1 MPKKTKT
8 AEAASRRAFLKSGA
22 TAAVAGAATIAMPNV
37 VRAQEA
43 VVFKF
48 QSTWPAKD
56 IFHEFAQDFVNRVNE
71 MGGGRLKIELLSAGA
86 VAKALEVQD
95 AVLAG
100 TLDGGHGVTAY
111 WYGKNK
117 AFSLFGTP
125 PAWGWRANQMLGWI
139 KYGGGQAL
147 YDELVQ
153 QVLGLDL
160 VGFLTGPMPTQPLG
174 WFKQQI
180 TDAEQLKGL
189 KYRTVGLSADLFK
202 EMGAAVTIMGGGEIV
217 PAMDR
222 GLLDAAEFNN
232 PTSDTLLGFP
242 DVSKD
247 YMVQSYHQS
256 AECFEIVFNKTKFD
270 ALPAE
275 LQAVIRYSSEA
286 ASADMSWKA
295 MDRYSKD
302 LEALKA
308 AASRCTRRPTRCF
321 RRSSLPGTRSS
332 RRSPPI
338 RSSPR
343 SSKARRPGPSA
354 SSERSSSSKSTR
366 NSLTITSSRRNQ
378 RSPGTPPGAAP
389 PAALRSEGGG

>member
-1 MPKKTKT
+1 MPKKTNT
-8 AEAASRRAFLKSGA
+8 ADTASRRAFLKSGA

-180 TDAEQLKGL
+180 TDTEQLKGL

-270 ALPAE
+270 TLPAE
-275 LQAVIRYSSEA
+275 LQAMIRYSVES

-308 AASRCTRRPTRCF
+308 AGVKVHQTPDSVLQAQLAAWDKVIAAQSADPF
-321 RRSSLPGTRSS
+321 FAKVVESQ
-332 RRSPPI
+332 
-338 RSSPR
+338 
-343 SSKARRPGPSA
+343 KAWAKRVV
-354 SSERSSSSKSTR
+354 
-366 NSLTITSSRRNQ
+366 
-378 RSPGTPPGAAP
+378 GAQFELEVDQKLAYDHFFK
-389 PAALRSEGGG
+389 A

>member
-1 MPKKTKT
+1 MTKKPTPQDS
-8 AEAASRRAFLKSGA
+8 ARRSFLKGGA
-22 TAAVAGAATIAMPNV
+22 TAAAAGAAALAMPNV

-56 IFHEFAQDFVNRVNE
+56 IFHEYAQDFVNRVNE
-71 MGGGRLKIELLSAGA
+71 MGGGRLKIELLAAGA
-86 VAKALEVQD
+86 VAKALEVHD
-95 AVLAG
+95 AVLSG

-111 WYGKNK
+111 WYGKHK

-232 PTSDTLLGFP
+232 PSSDLVLGFP

-256 AECFEIVFNKTKFD
+256 AECFEVIFNKTKFD
-270 ALPAE
+270 ALAPD
-275 LQAVIRYSSEA
+275 LQAIIRYSADA

-308 AASRCTRRPTRCF
+308 AGVKVHQTPQSVLEAQLAAWDKVIAAQSEDPF
-321 RRSSLPGTRSS
+321 FAKVVESQ
-332 RRSPPI
+332 
-338 RSSPR
+338 
-343 SSKARRPGPSA
+343 KAWAKRVV
-354 SSERSSSSKSTR
+354 
-366 NSLTITSSRRNQ
+366 
-378 RSPGTPPGAAP
+378 GAQFELEVDQKVAYDHFFK
-389 PAALRSEGGG
+389 A

>member
-1 MPKKTKT
+1 MPKTPKP
-8 AEAASRRAFLKSGA
+8 ADASSRRAFLAGGA
-22 TAAVAGAATIAMPNV
+22 TAAVAGAAAVAMPNIA
-37 VRAQEA
+37 RAQEA

-56 IFHEFAQDFVNRVNE
+56 IFHEYAQDFVNRVNE
-71 MGGGRLKIELLSAGA
+71 MGGGRLKIELLAAGA
-86 VAKALEVQD
+86 VAKALEVHD
-95 AVLAG
+95 AVLSG

-111 WYGKNK
+111 WYGKHK

-125 PAWGWRANQMLGWI
+125 PAWGWRANQMIGWM

-160 VGFLTGPMPTQPLG
+160 VGFLTGPMPSQPLG

-180 TDAEQLKGL
+180 TDPEQLKGL
-189 KYRTVGLSADLFK
+189 KYRTVGLSADVFK

-232 PTSDTLLGFP
+232 PSSDMVLGFA

-247 YMVQSYHQS
+247 YMLQSYHQA
-256 AECFEIVFNKTKFD
+256 AECFEIIFNKTKFD
-270 ALPAE
+270 ALPAD
-275 LQAVIRYSSEA
+275 LQAVIRYSAEA
-286 ASADMSWKA
+286 ASSDMSWKA

-308 AASRCTRRPTRCF
+308 AGVKVHQTPNSVLEAQLAAWDKVIAAQSADPF
-321 RRSSLPGTRSS
+321 FAKVVESQ
-332 RRSPPI
+332 
-338 RSSPR
+338 
-343 SSKARRPGPSA
+343 KAWVKRVV
-354 SSERSSSSKSTR
+354 
-366 NSLTITSSRRNQ
+366 
-378 RSPGTPPGAAP
+378 GAQFEIEVDQKLAYDHFFK
-389 PAALRSEGGG
+389 G

>member
-1 MPKKTKT
+1 MPKHVKP

-22 TAAVAGAATIAMPNV
+22 TAAAAGAATIAMPNV

-56 IFHEFAQDFVNRVNE
+56 IFHEFAQDFVNRVND
-71 MGGGRLKIELLSAGA
+71 MGGGRLKIELLAAGA

-275 LQAVIRYSSEA
+275 LQAMIRYAVES
-286 ASADMSWKA
+286 ASTDMSWKA

-308 AASRCTRRPTRCF
+308 AGVKVHQTPESV
-321 RRSSLPGTRSS
+321 L
-332 RRSPPI
+332 
-338 RSSPR
+338 
-343 SSKARRPGPSA
+343 KAQLAAWDKVIEAQSA
-354 SSERSSSSKSTR
+354 DPFFAKVVESQKAWAKRVV
-366 NSLTITSSRRNQ
+366 
-378 RSPGTPPGAAP
+378 GAQFELEVDQKLAYDHFFK
-389 PAALRSEGGG
+389 A

>member
-1 MPKKTKT
+1 MTTRDSVP
-8 AEAASRRAFLKSGA
+8 ASSRRSFLKQGA
-22 TAAVAGAATIAMPNV
+22 TAAAASAATLAMPNV

-56 IFHEFAQDFVNRVNE
+56 IFHEYAQDFVNRVND
-71 MGGGRLKIELLSAGA
+71 MGGGRLKIELLAAGA

-95 AVLAG
+95 AVLTG

-111 WYGKNK
+111 WYGKHK

-125 PAWGWRANQMLGWI
+125 PAWGWRANQMIGWM

-180 TDAEQLKGL
+180 TDAGQLSGL

-232 PTSDTLLGFP
+232 PSSDLVLGFP

-256 AECFEIVFNKTKFD
+256 AECFEIIFNKTKFD
-270 ALPAE
+270 ALGPD
-275 LQAVIRYSSEA
+275 LQAIIRYSAEA

-308 AASRCTRRPTRCF
+308 AGVKVHQTPDSVLQAQLAAWDKVIAAQSEDPF
-321 RRSSLPGTRSS
+321 FAKVVESQ
-332 RRSPPI
+332 
-338 RSSPR
+338 
-343 SSKARRPGPSA
+343 KAWAKRVVGA
-354 SSERSSSSKSTR
+354 QFELEVDQKLAYDHFFKS
-366 NSLTITSSRRNQ
+366 
-378 RSPGTPPGAAP
+378 
-389 PAALRSEGGG
+389 

>member
-1 MPKKTKT
+1 MPKHVKP
-8 AEAASRRAFLKSGA
+8 AQAASRRAFLKSGA
-22 TAAVAGAATIAMPNV
+22 TAAAAGAATIAMPNV

-71 MGGGRLKIELLSAGA
+71 MGGGRLKIELLAAGA

-270 ALPAE
+270 ALAPE
-275 LQAVIRYSSEA
+275 LQAKIRYAAES

-308 AASRCTRRPTRCF
+308 AGVKVHQTPESV
-321 RRSSLPGTRSS
+321 L
-332 RRSPPI
+332 
-338 RSSPR
+338 
-343 SSKARRPGPSA
+343 KAQLAAWDKVIEAQSA
-354 SSERSSSSKSTR
+354 DPFFAKVVESQKAWAKRVV
-366 NSLTITSSRRNQ
+366 
-378 RSPGTPPGAAP
+378 GAQFELEVDQKLAYDHFFK
-389 PAALRSEGGG
+389 A

>member
-1 MPKKTKT
+1 MSKNQKDTT
-8 AEAASRRAFLKSGA
+8 GSRRQFLKGGA
-22 TAAVAGAATIAMPNV
+22 TAVAAGAATLAMPAV
-37 VRAQEA
+37 ARAQEA

-56 IFHEFAQDFVNRVNE
+56 IFHEFAVDFVTRVND
-71 MGGGRLKIELLSAGA
+71 MGGGRLKIELLAAGA
-86 VAKALEVQD
+86 VAKALEVHD

-111 WYGKNK
+111 WYGKHK
-117 AFSLFGTP
+117 AYSLFGTP
-125 PAWGWRANQMLGWI
+125 PAWGWRANQMIGWM
-139 KYGGGQAL
+139 KYGGGQEL

-153 QVLGLDL
+153 QILGLNL

-180 TDAEQLKGL
+180 TDPEQLKGL

-232 PTSDTLLGFP
+232 PSSDKLLGFP

-247 YMVQSYHQS
+247 YMLQSYHQS
-256 AECFEIVFNKTKFD
+256 AECFEIIFNKTKFD
-270 ALPAE
+270 ALSPD
-275 LQAVIRYSSEA
+275 LQAIIRYAAEA
-286 ASADMSWKA
+286 ASTDMSWKA

-302 LEALKA
+302 LEALRAAGVNVHRTPDSVLQAQLAAWDKVIAAQSADPFFAKVVESQKA
-308 AASRCTRRPTRCF
+308 WAKRVVATQF
-321 RRSSLPGTRSS
+321 DMEVDQKMAYDHFF
-332 RRSPPI
+332 
-338 RSSPR
+338 
-343 SSKARRPGPSA
+343 KA
-354 SSERSSSSKSTR
+354 
-366 NSLTITSSRRNQ
+366 
-378 RSPGTPPGAAP
+378 
-389 PAALRSEGGG
+389 

>member
-1 MPKKTKT
+1 MTKDVT
-8 AEAASRRAFLKSGA
+8 TDNSASRRSFLKGGA
-22 TAAVAGAATIAMPNV
+22 TAAAAGAAALAMPNV

-56 IFHEFAQDFVNRVNE
+56 IFHEYAQDFVNRVNE
-71 MGGGRLKIELLSAGA
+71 MGGGRLKIELLAAGA
-86 VAKALEVQD
+86 VAKALEVHD
-95 AVLAG
+95 AVLSG

-111 WYGKNK
+111 WYGKHK

-232 PTSDTLLGFP
+232 PTSDFVLGFP

-256 AECFEIVFNKTKFD
+256 AECFEIIFNKTKFD
-270 ALPAE
+270 ALAPD
-275 LQAVIRYSSEA
+275 LQAIIRYSADA

-308 AASRCTRRPTRCF
+308 AGVKVHQTPQSVLDAQ
-321 RRSSLPGTRSS
+321 LAAWDKV
-332 RRSPPI
+332 I
-338 RSSPR
+338 
-343 SSKARRPGPSA
+343 AAQSA
-354 SSERSSSSKSTR
+354 DPFFAKVVESQKSWAKR
-366 NSLTITSSRRNQ
+366 VV
-378 RSPGTPPGAAP
+378 GAQFELEVDQKVAYDHFFK
-389 PAALRSEGGG
+389 S